1 MRLSYVLSAA
11 LYLLCIWL
19 NWVDLSSARAEP
31 NAAVEASGFHHY
43 LNSDALYAPAL
54 FRDLFIENFSTR
66 GWTLPPAPYFFPD
79 LLIYFLVLAFLQQP
93 VAAFVA
99 GTIQF
104 SLSLLCAAFFLKAAF
119 PENRYALASV
129 ALAGSVLQLLII
141 QDILPA
147 SFRGLII
154 PTFHHG
160 ASACAFLAYAFVL
173 RALSRSRPWPDL
185 ALLFLL
191 SWLTMLSDSTYAA
204 LLVPGT
210 LLFLG
215 LRDVK
220 PSRKV
225 WVLVAIGLGIYL
237 GRSSVRWFNGLGNA
251 QIVTIAPEKDVLAGL
266 THWSIKHL
274 ADFAEPWHLFAICV
288 GLACLIVGLLF
299 KRRPTRLIL
308 ILPATGILSILLAA
322 NIFGPQVGIA
332 KLQDRYVFFALFASV
347 VLVAFWVSR
356 WFLIRYPGVG
366 LLIVITSVLILKVG
380 EPREHP
386 LFSQIQ
392 CLKQLGKD
400 HDLNYGIA
408 DYWFARP
415 YTILSNREIRLNEV
429 DLSLGPRPWINNLD
443 RFINESGAPEYDYLI
458 ANNLPSD
465 AIRLRLGPP
474 GSIHTCGHLQ
484 IWVYDKRKNPS
495 LTNLFSIKQL
505 RIWRQAIG
513 R

>member
-11 LYLLCIWL
+11 LYFLCIWL
-19 NWVDLSSARAEP
+19 NWVDLSSSRAEP
-31 NAAVEASGFHHY
+31 NTAVETSGFYHY

-54 FRDLFIENFSTR
+54 FRDLFIEKFSTR

-79 LLIYFLVLAFLQQP
+79 LLIYFCVLAFLQQP
-93 VAAFVA
+93 LAAFVA
-99 GTIQF
+99 GIIQF
-104 SLSLLCAAFFLKAAF
+104 SISLLCAAFFLKTAF
-119 PENRYALASV
+119 PENRYAFPSV

-160 ASACAFLAYAFVL
+160 ASASAFLAYAFIL
-173 RALSRSRPWPDL
+173 RALFRYRPRSDL
-185 ALLFLL
+185 AFLFLL

-204 LLVPGT
+204 LLVPGS

-215 LRDVK
+215 LSDVK
-220 PSRKV
+220 RSRKV
-225 WVLVAIGLGIYL
+225 WVLTAIGTGIYL
-237 GRSSVRWFNGLGNA
+237 GRSSVRWFNSLGNA

-266 THWSIKHL
+266 THWSVSHL
-274 ADFAEPWHLFAICV
+274 SDFAEPWHLFAIYV
-288 GLACLIVGLLF
+288 GMICLILGLLF
-299 KRRPTRLIL
+299 KRRPTRVVLL
-308 ILPATGILSILLAA
+308 LPGAAILSILLAA
-322 NIFGPQVGIA
+322 NVFGPQVGIA

-347 VLVAFWVSR
+347 VLVAFWGSR
-356 WFLIRYPGVG
+356 WFLIRYPGVS
-366 LLIVITSVLILKVG
+366 LLIVFTFVLILKAG

-386 LFSQIQ
+386 LFPNTQ
-392 CLKQLGKD
+392 CLKQLATD
-400 HDLNYGIA
+400 QHLNYGIA

-443 RFINESGAPEYDYLI
+443 RFIDETGAPEYSYLI
-458 ANNLPSD
+458 VNNLPSE
-465 AIRLRLGPP
+465 AIRQRLGPP
-474 GSIHTCGHLQ
+474 GSTHTCGHLQ
-484 IWVYDKRKNPS
+484 IWVYDKKKNPA
-495 LTNLFSIKQL
+495 LTNLFSIAQL
-505 RIWRQAIG
+505 RVWRQAIG